1 MFGQDEKQMARA
13 LDAMIEQARADCRYN
28 QSEMVKRM
36 ADWISADRRFDH
48 MNAHGLA
55 SEALD
60 ARQHGRQIK
69 WSRA

>member
-1 MFGQDEKQMARA
+1 MFGQEQKQMART

-28 QSEMVKRM
+28 QGEMVKRM
-36 ADWISADRRFDH
+36 AEWIANDRRFAG
-48 MNAHGLA
+48 MNPQGLA

-69 WSRA
+69 WSKA